1 MIQTSSVKVV
11 NDGTEL
17 RINRIRQSDLSDY
30 TCVARNGEGRIH
42 QTVRVVIAGSVIG
55 KLFLEK
61 VTAPVKFSG
70 TDSNCLDYSQIKIIF
85 TQIFWKRITREM
97 GKIQANFVKDFNL
110 KGLDSMNVLIRAVY
124 S

>member
-42 QTVRVVIAGSVIG
+42 QTVRVVIAGKQTG
-55 KLFLEK
+55 KLFLENG
-61 VTAPVKFSG
+61 TATVKFSR
-70 TDSNCLDYSQIKIIF
+70 TYLNSLYYSPTKIIF
-85 TQIFWKRITREM
+85 TKFP
-97 GKIQANFVKDFNL
+97 GKKYYEGDLEV
-110 KGLDSMNVLIRAVY
+110 
-124 S
+124 